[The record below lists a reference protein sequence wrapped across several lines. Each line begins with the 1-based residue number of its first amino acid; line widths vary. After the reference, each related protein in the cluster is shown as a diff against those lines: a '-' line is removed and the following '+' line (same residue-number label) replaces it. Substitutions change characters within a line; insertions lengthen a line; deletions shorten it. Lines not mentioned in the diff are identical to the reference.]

1 MVFSIKNTKGLK
13 MNSVENTIILGSGP
27 AGLTAAIYTSR
38 ALLNPLMIE
47 GEEVGGQ
54 LMTTT
59 DVENYPG
66 FPKGIMGPELM
77 LETKKQ
83 AERFGTRFISKNVT
97 KVNLNSRPFKLWIGD
112 DLYESKTVII
122 STGASAKYLGLESE
136 RKFLGRGVSACA
148 TCDGAFFKNQ
158 QVVVIGGGDTAMEE
172 AIFLTRFASKVTI
185 VHRRGEFRASKI
197 MADKALKHE
206 KIQVL
211 WDSVLEEV
219 FGDQV
224 VESVR
229 IKNLKSEQSRD
240 MEVQGVFIAIGHKPN
255 TDLFKGQLETNS
267 VGYILTEPH
276 STRTSIQGIFAAGD
290 VADDTYRQA
299 ITAAGTGCMAAIDC
313 ERWLEE
319 NNSMNSGGK

>member
-1 MVFSIKNTKGLK
+1 MS
-13 MNSVENTIILGSGP
+13 SVENTIIVGSGP

-77 LETKKQ
+77 IETKKQ
-83 AERFGTRFISKNVT
+83 AQRFGTRFISKNAT
-97 KVNLNSRPFKLWIGD
+97 KVDFNSRPFKIWVGN
-112 DLYESKTVII
+112 DLHESKTVII

-136 RKFLGRGVSACA
+136 RRFLGHGVSACA
-148 TCDGAFFKNQ
+148 TCDGAFFKDQ
-158 QVVVIGGGDTAMEE
+158 QVIVIGGGDTAMEE
-172 AIFLTRFASKVTI
+172 ATFLTRFASKVTI
-185 VHRRGEFRASKI
+185 IHRRKEFRASKI
-197 MADKALKHE
+197 MADKALKHP

-219 FGDQV
+219 LGDKV
-224 VESVR
+224 VQSVC
-229 IKNLKSEQSRD
+229 IKNLKTGQFQN

-255 TDLFKGQLETNS
+255 TDLFKGQLKTNS
-267 VGYILTEPH
+267 VGYIITEPQ
-276 STRTSIQGIFAAGD
+276 STRTSVQGVFAAGD
-290 VADDTYRQA
+290 VTDDKYRQA

-319 NNSMNSGGK
+319 NII